1 MDKIPEYKQKDFK
14 ESYGNFYGMEPREVA
29 KLDYNKLY
37 QASRADGIKDEL
49 ASQKLDLKN
58 DKDFNRNRKVF
69 FEGRV
74 SDTESVYNAATAKF
88 FGAND
93 QKKVEVGD
101 KFGAL

>member
-1 MDKIPEYKQKDFK
+1 MAKGLEKVPEYKQKDFK

-37 QASRADGIKDEL
+37 QASRADGIKDEVV
-49 ASQKLDLKN
+49 ASKPGLKN

-74 SDTESVYNAATAKF
+74 SDTESVYNAATA
-88 FGAND
+88 
-93 QKKVEVGD
+93 
-101 KFGAL
+101 